1 MRNLLLGISLLLFS
15 PWVKAQLV
23 INELDCD
30 TPSIDDQEFVELKSN
45 TPNFDLTGFVLV
57 FFNGS
62 TSGGNTSYLTLDL
75 SGYTTDVNGI
85 LLIGSSTV
93 SPVPQYIIA
102 PNLIQNGA
110 DAVAIYQA
118 APTDFPDG
126 TLATTTNLI
135 DALVYG
141 TSDPTATSLLN
152 LLGETTQIDENAN
165 GNKDNESIQLN
176 NQGGYDVKTPTPR
189 QLNDG
194 SGILLNGIQMSFNK
208 TEFQEGES
216 IQIQFT
222 TEQNVAQTTSFGIQL
237 DQGGFTS
244 ADFTGNIQLS
254 IPAGSNTTSTT
265 LQIIDDNLDEGDEIA
280 RVRFVNLPPE
290 LLALNNFIDLRIIDN
305 DFSISPWGT
314 PLNPTYNMVSST
326 APSGYYSSIDQLAG
340 NPLRDALQAIVADPN
355 LVRTHTYSDVID
367 ILKQAD
373 ENPENNNQIWQVYT
387 ESVKQKI
394 DFQTSSVNTGTWNRE
409 HTFPRSRGGFFSI
422 EEDETADGISVYW
435 TTNADSLRHA
445 NSDAHGLRAVDGPEN
460 SARGNKHYGQYTGP
474 ANNQGSFKGDVARSV
489 FFLALRYNGLSIVS
503 GYSQITGELGDLDI
517 LLNWHR
523 NDPPDDFEM
532 NRNNIIYTWQK
543 NRNPFIDHP
552 DLIEYIWGNKKGQTW
567 NNPLSNTEVSNSVLQ
582 IYPNP
587 AHKTLFIKG
596 LKQRS
601 EFTLYSS
608 LGRLIQQGNTQGE
621 IELDLPSGIYFLQL
635 ESTNKSLRFK
645 IVVQ

>member
-1 MRNLLLGISLLLFS
+1 MRNLIFGISLLLFS
-15 PWVKAQLV
+15 PWVNAQLV

-152 LLGETTQIDENAN
+152 LLGETTQIDENTN

-222 TEQNVAQTTSFGIQL
+222 TEQNVAQTTSFSIQL
-237 DQGGFTS
+237 DQGGFSS
-244 ADFTGNIQLS
+244 ADFTGNIQLN

-314 PLNPTYNMVSST
+314 PLNPTYNTVSST

-340 NPLRDALQAIVADPN
+340 NSLRDALQAIVADPN
-355 LVRTHTYSDVID
+355 LVRAHTYSDVID

-394 DFQTSSVNTGTWNRE
+394 DFQTSSFNTGTWNRE

-552 DLIEYIWGNKKGQTW
+552 DLIEYIWGNKQGQTW
-567 NNPLSNTEVSNSVLQ
+567 NNPLSNTKVSNSVLQ

-608 LGRLIQQGNTQGE
+608 LGRLVQQGNTQGE
-621 IELDLPSGIYFLQL
+621 IKLDLPSGIYFLQL
-635 ESTNKSLRFK
+635 ESIDKSLRFK

>member
-1 MRNLLLGISLLLFS
+1 MRNLIFGISLLLFS
-15 PWVKAQLV
+15 PWVNAQLV

-118 APTDFPDG
+118 APADFPDG

-222 TEQNVAQTTSFGIQL
+222 TEQNVAQNTSFGIQL

-280 RVRFVNLPPE
+280 RVGFVNLPPE
-290 LLALNNFIDLRIIDN
+290 LLALNNFIELRIIDN

-314 PLNPTYNMVSST
+314 PLNPTYNTVSST
-326 APSGYYSSIDQLAG
+326 APSGYYSGIDQLAG
-340 NPLRDALQAIVADPN
+340 NSLRDALQAIVADPN
-355 LVRTHTYSDVID
+355 LVRAHTYNDVID

-394 DFQTSSVNTGTWNRE
+394 DFQTSSINTGTWNRE

-474 ANNQGSFKGDVARSV
+474 INNQGSFKGDVARSV

-503 GYSQITGELGDLDI
+503 GYSQITGELGDLDT

-532 NRNNIIYTWQK
+532 NRNNIIYSWQK
-543 NRNPFIDHP
+543 NRNPFIDYP
-552 DLIEYIWGNKKGQTW
+552 DLIEYIWGNKQGQTW
-567 NNPLSNTEVSNSVLQ
+567 NNPLSSTKVSNSVIQ

-587 AHKTLFIKG
+587 AHKILFIKG
-596 LKQRS
+596 LQQRR

-608 LGRLIQQGNTQGE
+608 IGRLVQKGNTKGE
-621 IELDLPSGIYFLQL
+621 IKLDLPSGIYFLQL
-635 ESTNKSLRFK
+635 QSTNKSLRYK

>member
-15 PWVKAQLV
+15 PWVNAQLV

-75 SGYTTDVNGI
+75 NGYTTDVNGI
-85 LLIGSSTV
+85 LLIGSSTI

-326 APSGYYSSIDQLAG
+326 APSGYYSSVDQLAG

-355 LVRTHTYSDVID
+355 LVRAHTYSDVID

-394 DFQTSSVNTGTWNRE
+394 DFQTSSINTGTWNRE

-552 DLIEYIWGNKKGQTW
+552 DLIEYIWGNKQGQTW
-567 NNPLSNTEVSNSVLQ
+567 NNPLSNTKVSNSVLQ

-601 EFTLYSS
+601 EFMLYSS
-608 LGRLIQQGNTQGE
+608 LGRLVQQGNTQGE

>member
-1 MRNLLLGISLLLFS
+1 MRNLIFGISLLLFS
-15 PWVKAQLV
+15 PWVNAQLV

-152 LLGETTQIDENAN
+152 LLGETTQIDENTN

-222 TEQNVAQTTSFGIQL
+222 TEQNVAQTTSFSIQL
-237 DQGGFTS
+237 DQGGFSS
-244 ADFTGNIQLS
+244 ADFTGNIQLN

-314 PLNPTYNMVSST
+314 PLNPTYNTVSST

-340 NPLRDALQAIVADPN
+340 NSLRDALQAIVADPN
-355 LVRTHTYSDVID
+355 LVRAHTYSDVID

-394 DFQTSSVNTGTWNRE
+394 DFQTSSINTGTWNRE

-552 DLIEYIWGNKKGQTW
+552 DLIEYIWGNKQGQTW
-567 NNPLSNTEVSNSVLQ
+567 NNPLSNTKVSNSVLQ

-608 LGRLIQQGNTQGE
+608 LGRLVQQGNTQGE
-621 IELDLPSGIYFLQL
+621 IKLDLPSGIYFLQL
-635 ESTNKSLRFK
+635 ESIDKSLRFK

>member
-1 MRNLLLGISLLLFS
+1 MRNLIFGISLLLFS
-15 PWVKAQLV
+15 PWVNAQLT

-194 SGILLNGIQMSFNK
+194 SGILLNGIQMSFSK

-222 TEQNVAQTTSFGIQL
+222 TEQNVTQTTSFGIQL
-237 DQGGFTS
+237 DQGGFSS
-244 ADFTGNIQLS
+244 ADFTGNIQLN

-290 LLALNNFIDLRIIDN
+290 LLALNNFIDLRVIDN

-314 PLNPTYNMVSST
+314 PLNPTYNTVSST
-326 APSGYYSSIDQLAG
+326 APSGYYSSINQLAG
-340 NPLRDALQAIVADPN
+340 NSLRDALQAIVADPN
-355 LVRTHTYSDVID
+355 LVRAHTYSDVID

-394 DFQTSSVNTGTWNRE
+394 DFQTSSINTGTWNRE

-474 ANNQGSFKGDVARSV
+474 INNQGSFKGDVARSV

-552 DLIEYIWGNKKGQTW
+552 DLIEYIWGDKQGQTW
-567 NNPLSNTEVSNSVLQ
+567 NNPLSNTKVSNSVIQ

-587 AHKTLFIKG
+587 AHKALFIKG
-596 LKQRS
+596 LQQRR

-608 LGRLIQQGNTQGE
+608 LGRLVQQGNTQGE
-621 IELDLPSGIYFLQL
+621 IKLDLPSGIYFLQL
-635 ESTNKSLRFK
+635 ESADKSLRYK
-645 IVVQ
+645 IVVH

>member
-1 MRNLLLGISLLLFS
+1 MRNLIFGISLLLFS
-15 PWVKAQLV
+15 PWVNAQLV

-152 LLGETTQIDENAN
+152 LLGETTQIDENTN

-222 TEQNVAQTTSFGIQL
+222 TEQNVAQTTSFSIQL
-237 DQGGFTS
+237 DQGGFSS
-244 ADFTGNIQLS
+244 ADFTGNIQLN

-314 PLNPTYNMVSST
+314 PLNPTYNTVSST

-340 NPLRDALQAIVADPN
+340 NSLRDALQAIVADPN
-355 LVRTHTYSDVID
+355 LVRAHTYSDVID

-394 DFQTSSVNTGTWNRE
+394 DFQTSSINTGTWNRE

-435 TTNADSLRHA
+435 ATNADSLRHA

-552 DLIEYIWGNKKGQTW
+552 DLIEYIWGNKQGQTW
-567 NNPLSNTEVSNSVLQ
+567 NNPLSNTKVSNSVLQ

-608 LGRLIQQGNTQGE
+608 LGRLVQQGNTQGE
-621 IELDLPSGIYFLQL
+621 IKLDLPSGIYFLQL
-635 ESTNKSLRFK
+635 ESIDKSLRFK